1 MGSRQFIKNDSDLI
15 GLLREQTV
23 RIIER
28 NYAPEGGIATNN
40 TMGALKTQAD
50 EMYSSLTT
58 ISGEMD
64 RLRIALAGTQERVNE
79 SATASSVE
87 TLEGIIN
94 ATADG
99 LTILNNYAQRL
110 GNETM
115 EFQKSV
121 EGMIRLGYITDPG
134 LSQIVYGIAVGVS
147 VNFTANM
154 KTKEGLDYYEIQSGQ
169 TFGLYTSEGWQ
180 FWIGGVKKGWFDSK
194 DGMLHTIEEVVEDEL
209 QMGSDWKVS
218 SKGGYGIKY
227 IGQVST

>member
-28 NYAPEGGIATNN
+28 NYASEGGIATNN

-64 RLRIALAGTQERVNE
+64 RLSIALDGTRAAAEGAAASVEQMRGTLEATATGLTQVNE
-79 SATASSVE
+79 
-87 TLEGIIN
+87 
-94 ATADG
+94 
-99 LTILNNYAQRL
+99 YAQTL

-121 EGMIRLGYITDPG
+121 EGMIRLGFINDPSIG
-134 LSQIVYGIAVGVS
+134 EIVYGIAVGVN
-147 VNFTANM
+147 VNFTANVVEDGD
-154 KTKEGLDYYEIQSGQ
+154 KKYYEIQSGQ

-180 FWIGGVKKGWFDSK
+180 FWINGVKRGWFDSK
-194 DGMLHTIEEVVEDEL
+194 DGMLHTIEEFIEDEL
-209 QMGSDWKVS
+209 QMSDWKIS

-227 IGQVST
+227 IG